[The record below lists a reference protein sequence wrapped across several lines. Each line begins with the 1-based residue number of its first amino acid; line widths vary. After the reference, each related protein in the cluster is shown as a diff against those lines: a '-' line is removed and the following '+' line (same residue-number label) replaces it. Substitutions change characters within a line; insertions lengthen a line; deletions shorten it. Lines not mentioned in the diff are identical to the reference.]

1 MNSNNNI
8 NNYDLLFLSNKE
20 LYNKF
25 LEKKERTHV
34 NIIEDVVKY
43 KKEIKTK
50 INKLLDAYLDDNN
63 DMDKLLKSKNDSEKY
78 KYLFYNFL
86 VSLIENIKLQEIK
99 KSISKDLSGVK
110 NEFSLNVE
118 DICNNLMSIDMNLAE
133 ENNNIVKKITN
144 LNDFV
149 NVKNRVYKPKILPRS
164 QDAKPIVMET
174 TGLYGIRKKTLKK
187 HKCRI
192 GQKPY
197 FFEVS
202 KKESLDL
209 DTKEDFKILK
219 TYL

>member
-34 NIIEDVVKY
+34 NIIEDFVKY

-110 NEFSLNVE
+110 NQFNLNME
-118 DICNNLMSIDMNLAE
+118 DICNNLISIDMNLAE

-149 NVKNRVYKPKILPRS
+149 NVKNPVIKPKILP
-164 QDAKPIVMET
+164 
-174 TGLYGIRKKTLKK
+174 KKR
-187 HKCRI
+187 H
-192 GQKPY
+192 
-197 FFEVS
+197 
-202 KKESLDL
+202 
-209 DTKEDFKILK
+209 
-219 TYL
+219 

>member
-110 NEFSLNVE
+110 NQFNLNME

-149 NVKNRVYKPKILPRS
+149 NVKNPVIKPKILP
-164 QDAKPIVMET
+164 
-174 TGLYGIRKKTLKK
+174 KKR
-187 HKCRI
+187 H
-192 GQKPY
+192 
-197 FFEVS
+197 
-202 KKESLDL
+202 
-209 DTKEDFKILK
+209 
-219 TYL
+219 

>member
-25 LEKKERTHV
+25 LEKNQQTHV

-63 DMDKLLKSKNDSEKY
+63 NIDKLLKSKNDSEKY
-78 KYLFYNFL
+78 KHLFYNFL
-86 VSLIENIKLQEIK
+86 LSLIENIKLQELK

-110 NEFSLNVE
+110 NEFNLNLQDV
-118 DICNNLMSIDMNLAE
+118 CNNLISIDMNLAE

-149 NVKNRVYKPKILPRS
+149 NVKNPVIKQKILP
-164 QDAKPIVMET
+164 
-174 TGLYGIRKKTLKK
+174 KK
-187 HKCRI
+187 RR
-192 GQKPY
+192 
-197 FFEVS
+197 
-202 KKESLDL
+202 
-209 DTKEDFKILK
+209 
-219 TYL
+219 

>member
-110 NEFSLNVE
+110 NQFNLNME
-118 DICNNLMSIDMNLAE
+118 DICNNLISIDMNLAE

-149 NVKNRVYKPKILPRS
+149 NVKNPVIKPKILP
-164 QDAKPIVMET
+164 
-174 TGLYGIRKKTLKK
+174 KKR
-187 HKCRI
+187 H
-192 GQKPY
+192 
-197 FFEVS
+197 
-202 KKESLDL
+202 
-209 DTKEDFKILK
+209 
-219 TYL
+219 

>member
-25 LEKKERTHV
+25 LEKNQQTHV

-63 DMDKLLKSKNDSEKY
+63 DMNKLLKSKNNNKKY
-78 KYLFYNFL
+78 KHLFYNFL

-110 NEFSLNVE
+110 NEFNLNVE
-118 DICNNLMSIDMNLAE
+118 DVSNNLMSIDMNLAE

-149 NVKNRVYKPKILPRS
+149 NVKNPVPKLKILP
-164 QDAKPIVMET
+164 
-174 TGLYGIRKKTLKK
+174 KK
-187 HKCRI
+187 RR
-192 GQKPY
+192 
-197 FFEVS
+197 
-202 KKESLDL
+202 
-209 DTKEDFKILK
+209 
-219 TYL
+219 

>member
-25 LEKKERTHV
+25 LEKKEKTHV
-34 NIIEDVVKY
+34 NINEDVIKY

-50 INKLLDAYLDDNN
+50 MNKLLDAYLDDNN
-63 DMDKLLKSKNDSEKY
+63 DINKLLKSKNDSEKY
-78 KYLFYNFL
+78 KHLFYNFL

-149 NVKNRVYKPKILPRS
+149 NVKNRVYKPKILP
-164 QDAKPIVMET
+164 
-174 TGLYGIRKKTLKK
+174 KK
-187 HKCRI
+187 R
-192 GQKPY
+192 
-197 FFEVS
+197 
-202 KKESLDL
+202 
-209 DTKEDFKILK
+209 
-219 TYL
+219 